1 MAHPASEDAKLC
13 HLRPKPL
20 ISAITLRRNGSA
32 MQTESHPSDTSLKEP
47 LKAHANSKISSMSEA
62 SPSLDASWM
71 RKPTASYT
79 WNVEV
84 GILYSCQARLA
95 VPATASCSEAM
106 NMSAF
111 STFVSLWSL
120 PRSQHGLHS
129 CREPSAPRH
138 GLSRN
143 RQQQQQ
149 Q

>member
-1 MAHPASEDAKLC
+1 
-13 HLRPKPL
+13 
-20 ISAITLRRNGSA
+20 

-129 CREPSAPRH
+129 CREPFAPAAAVAVAVAADAAEHMSMIFIAPLRFQNEED
-138 GLSRN
+138 R
-143 RQQQQQ
+143 
-149 Q
+149 